1 VKPTETISTIKSYP
15 TPTSDLVNLT
25 IPSDDIVKAI
35 LLDINGRNLGVY
47 FSNSISISHI
57 PAGHYILRVETE
69 DAVTNVSI
77 IKQ

>member
-1 VKPTETISTIKSYP
+1 VKPTKTISTIKSYP

-47 FSNSISISHI
+47 FTNTISLNHML
-57 PAGHYILRVETE
+57 AGYYILRVETE